1 VNHLIIN
8 YVIQEADCNFHKIRK
23 EMQQN
28 YIQILEKQYSPRIGL
43 IELPFMPQE
52 VKGVER
58 IHKISEILFKEV

>member
-23 EMQQN
+23 KMQQN
-28 YIQILEKQYSPRIGL
+28 YIQMLEKQYSPRIGL
-43 IELPFMPQE
+43 IELPLMPQE

>member
-28 YIQILEKQYSPRIGL
+28 YIQMLENQYSSRIGL
-43 IELPFMPQE
+43 IELPLMPQE

>member
-1 VNHLIIN
+1 NHLIIN

-28 YIQILEKQYSPRIGL
+28 YIQMLEKQYSSRIGL
-43 IELPFMPQE
+43 IELPLMPQE